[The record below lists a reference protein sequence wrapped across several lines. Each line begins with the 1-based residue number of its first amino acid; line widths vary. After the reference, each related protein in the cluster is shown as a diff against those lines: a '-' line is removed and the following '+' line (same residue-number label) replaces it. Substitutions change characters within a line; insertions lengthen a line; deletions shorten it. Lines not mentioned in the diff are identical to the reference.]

1 MSDSSLAEIYFI
13 AAMMILILFMSG
25 IAVFFFVRTYKKE
38 KAEHLKEKEKKLN
51 EKKAKNE
58 KEYAEK

>member
-51 EKKAKNE
+51 AKNE